1 MNKTEGRALP
11 QGAIVGAIPR
21 FALDE
26 LSNFAGLLVGG
37 CSKLGVSNLIFVVS
51 PFSHID
57 DLCAADRP
65 ESLQWLSWC
74 HASTPG
80 FVQADIRAR
89 GVEQVLPSR
98 WRWIVHQASTLQQRN
113 NSRQIRSFCWG
124 LGIWRKI
131 KNGHWT
137 SRYFAARTSGVA
149 KPGSRSKRSRKASR
163 FEPGPPYVIAQG
175 CGRRLQ
181 PCHRPPK
188 AGIWLK
194 D

>member
-65 ESLQWLSWC
+65 ESLQWRSWC
-74 HASTPG
+74 LASTRG
-80 FVQADIRAR
+80 FVQADIRASAEGGLQSHISLLWANQMLPVR
-89 GVEQVLPSR
+89 LKEGKNKQVC
-98 WRWIVHQASTLQQRN
+98 I
-113 NSRQIRSFCWG
+113 
-124 LGIWRKI
+124 
-131 KNGHWT
+131 
-137 SRYFAARTSGVA
+137 
-149 KPGSRSKRSRKASR
+149 
-163 FEPGPPYVIAQG
+163 E
-175 CGRRLQ
+175 
-181 PCHRPPK
+181 
-188 AGIWLK
+188 
-194 D
+194 DM